1 MDCSSPGSSVHGIIH
16 SRIPEWVAIPS
27 PGDLP
32 NPEIEL
38 GSPAL
43 QVDSLPS
50 ELQGKCKNTGMGSL
64 SLLEGT
70 FPTQELN
77 WGLLH
82 CRWILYPLSHRG
94 SPRAFLTF
102 QRVPCPT
109 FLSIPTTSSC
119 HLSSL
124 LLEQQFRS
132 SRTSL
137 MHMICIKI
145 FKKKK
150 KENIKQM
157 LVSSSFFRPR
167 SNPKH

>member
-1 MDCSSPGSSVHGIIH
+1 MPLKIEMHLLRVTNIKKQSISLCISRSVVSDSLQPHGLQPTRLLCPWDSPG
-16 SRIPEWVAIPS
+16 
-27 PGDLP
+27 
-32 NPEIEL
+32 
-38 GSPAL
+38 
-43 QVDSLPS
+43 
-50 ELQGKCKNTGMGSL
+50 KNTGVGCH
-64 SLLEGT
+64 SLLQGI

-82 CRWILYPLSHRG
+82 CRWILYPLSHGG
-94 SPRAFLTF
+94 SPRAFLTS

-109 FLSIPTTSSC
+109 FLSIPTTSAC

-124 LLEQQFRS
+124 LLEQQFRT

-145 FKKKK
+145 LKKKK
-150 KENIKQM
+150 KTNKISNKC
-157 LVSSSFFRPR
+157 LSLALFLG

>member
-1 MDCSSPGSSVHGIIH
+1 MDYSPPGSSVHGILQA
-16 SRIPEWVAIPS
+16 RILNGLPCPP
-27 PGDLP
+27 PGRHLP
-32 NPEIEL
+32 NPGIESR
-38 GSPAL
+38 SPAF

-50 ELQGKCKNTGMGSL
+50 EPPWKPKNSGVGSLCLLQGI
-64 SLLEGT
+64 

-82 CRWILYPLSHRG
+82 CRWILYPLSHWG
-94 SPRAFLTF
+94 SPRAFLTS

-109 FLSIPTTSSC
+109 FMSIPTTSAC

-124 LLEQQFRS
+124 LLEQQFRT

-145 FKKKK
+145 LKKKK
-150 KENIKQM
+150 NK
-157 LVSSSFFRPR
+157 
-167 SNPKH
+167 